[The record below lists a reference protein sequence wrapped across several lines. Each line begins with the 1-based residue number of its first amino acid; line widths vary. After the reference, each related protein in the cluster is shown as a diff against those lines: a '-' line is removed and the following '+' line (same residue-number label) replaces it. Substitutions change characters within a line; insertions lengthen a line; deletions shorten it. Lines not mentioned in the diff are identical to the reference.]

1 MSTFPQPDDPESIRT
16 DHRDLDELFG
26 RFLQAASAGSLAAA
40 VDAIGTFDV
49 ALRFHTR
56 TEESLFP
63 PARSEKLVAA
73 PGETPADALFR
84 ELRLEHVQIQELS
97 GMIRRVLGES
107 ADLAA
112 ARALAASLANRWEAH
127 TAREE
132 KEWLGSVQKS

>member
-16 DHRDLDELFG
+16 DHRDLDGLFG
-26 RFLQAASAGSLAAA
+26 RFLEAASAGSLAAA
-40 VDAIGTFDV
+40 VEAIGVFDD

-56 TEESLFP
+56 MEESLFP
-63 PARSEKLVAA
+63 PGQAEKLVAA

-84 ELRLEHVQIQELS
+84 ELRLEHVQIRELS

-107 ADLAA
+107 ADLSA
-112 ARALAASLANRWEAH
+112 ARALAGSLAQRWDAH

-132 KEWLGSVQKS
+132 REWLGPLSS